1 MSRVKGSQFTRTP
14 EHHQI
19 PIWIVVQNYFRR
31 IHVRSGAKRTVIGGA
46 ALAAVALLA
55 LPATAMAG
63 QDVPGTANITLG
75 GLTMTTPVAVGFT
88 GVLTGVDQVVNTAQA
103 LDIVDARG
111 SGAGWNVTL
120 TSTQFVTATV
130 PVKSLPT
137 AASSDVSVIS
147 GCDVGV
153 TCTLG
158 DNTLVT
164 YPIAIPAGATAPT
177 AIKIQTAA
185 VNSGLGGQTWTH
197 TMALALAGNTK
208 VGAYTSTWT
217 YSLTSAP

>member
-1 MSRVKGSQFTRTP
+1 
-14 EHHQI
+14 
-19 PIWIVVQNYFRR
+19 
-31 IHVRSGAKRTVIGGA
+31 VRSGAKRTVIGGA

-55 LPATAMAG
+55 LPATAMAAG
-63 QDVPGTANITLG
+63 QDVPGTADITLG
-75 GLTMTTPVAVGFT
+75 GLTMTTPTALGFT
-88 GVLTGVDQVVNTAQA
+88 GVLTGVDQVVQAAQS

-130 PVKSLPT
+130 PVKTLPT
-137 AASSDVSVIS
+137 AASSDVGVIS
-147 GCDVGV
+147 GCDTGV
-153 TCTLG
+153 TCTLA
-158 DNTLVT
+158 DSSLVA
-164 YPIAIPAGATAPT
+164 YPIAIPAGPTAPT

-185 VNSGLGGQTWTH
+185 VDTGLGGQTWTH
-197 TMALALAGNTK
+197 TMALALAGNTQ